1 MRLSLPNYTEILV
14 PSRVG
19 IQLSFHRINLPL
31 NKTVIWKINLFDLI
45 EIKYNLIQSVN
56 RLLRSGNAPRASFGK
71 ISSAVKSWPLKNQS
85 NWENI
90 TPRDAT
96 NRILTFKISNNVLGL
111 LSPNSD
117 YGIIAQYRLCRIHF
131 LANFV
136 PGYFA
141 ILCAHLPRSFKAF
154 YLSLNR
160 YGGEMVNGF
169 LHNSSRPFISYWRY
183 KRHITGFSF
192 IQKVLIW
199 FQMSLDFQNYFC
211 SYVRAQIAEFLR
223 NKSNML

>member
-111 LSPNSD
+111 LFPQIQITELLHN
-117 YGIIAQYRLCRIHF
+117 I
-131 LANFV
+131 V
-136 PGYFA
+136 FA
-141 ILCAHLPRSFKAF
+141 EYISWQI
-154 YLSLNR
+154 LSLDISLSYAR
-160 YGGEMVNGF
+160 T
-169 LHNSSRPFISYWRY
+169 SRGVSKRFISP
-183 KRHITGFSF
+183 
-192 IQKVLIW
+192 
-199 FQMSLDFQNYFC
+199 
-211 SYVRAQIAEFLR
+211 
-223 NKSNML
+223 

>member
-111 LSPNSD
+111 LFPKF
-117 YGIIAQYRLCRIHF
+117 RLRNYCTISSLQNTF
-131 LANFV
+131 
-136 PGYFA
+136 PGKFCPWIFRYLMRAPPEEFQ
-141 ILCAHLPRSFKAF
+141 IV
-154 YLSLNR
+154 LSLPKSLWR
-160 YGGEMVNGF
+160 RNGKRF
-169 LHNSSRPFISYWRY
+169 SS
-183 KRHITGFSF
+183 
-192 IQKVLIW
+192 
-199 FQMSLDFQNYFC
+199 
-211 SYVRAQIAEFLR
+211 
-223 NKSNML
+223 